1 LKQQKD
7 YLGKKNIN
15 KGEINKMNSN
25 DYEALGFSLVLVFV
39 LIAGLYAMLW
49 IGTVLS
55 LTIED
60 GIWISTWICGIVG
73 VVLIV
78 IGRRKR

>member
-1 LKQQKD
+1 
-7 YLGKKNIN
+7 
-15 KGEINKMNSN
+15 MNSN